1 MGMCEYA
8 YKKNGN
14 DDTVRC
20 KLLNPMSDCCG
31 NVKFC
36 RMTGHWINRDTY
48 KSCPIRKTGIAS
60 GKGKENGRNI

>member
-36 RMTGHWINRDTY
+36 RMTGHWENRENY
-48 KSCPIRKTGIAS
+48 RQCPIRRR
-60 GKGKENGRNI
+60 GKELGRKNENGKPV

>member
-1 MGMCEYA
+1 MAMCEFA

-20 KLLNPMSDCCG
+20 RLLSPSGDCCG

-36 RMTGHWINRDTY
+36 RMTGHWENSGNY
-48 KSCPIRKTGIAS
+48 KGCPIRKTGITQ
-60 GKGKENGRNI
+60 GKGKENGRSI

>member
-1 MGMCEYA
+1 MEMAQCEFS

-20 KLLNPMSDCCG
+20 RLLNSNGDCCG

-36 RMTGHWINRDTY
+36 RITRHWENSGNY
-48 KSCPIRKTGIAS
+48 KDCPIRRRGLEQLREEK
-60 GKGKENGRNI
+60 KNG